1 MTEYERRP
9 AKPKQSAMKNNGI
22 GDCYANLAAA
32 IVEQACR
39 DYVDTPSGIFERTK
53 RDCERF
59 FLSDWFHLLSGG
71 AVDGERA
78 IVALRERRRQRLERE
93 RERKRMER
101 ERRKEREGVA
111 NEER

>member
-1 MTEYERRP
+1 MTEFERRP
-9 AKPKQSAMKNNGI
+9 PKPNHSSIRNNG
-22 GDCYANLAAA
+22 DVDRYANLAAA
-32 IVEQACR
+32 IIEQACA
-39 DYVDTPSGIFERTK
+39 DYVNTPSGVFERTK

-59 FLSDWFHLLSGG
+59 FRSDWFHLLSGG
-71 AVDGERA
+71 AVDGEKA
-78 IVALRERRRQRLERE
+78 LAALREQRRQRLARE

>member
-9 AKPKQSAMKNNGI
+9 PKPNHSSIRNNG
-22 GDCYANLAAA
+22 DVDRYANLAAA
-32 IVEQACR
+32 IIEQACA
-39 DYVDTPSGIFERTK
+39 DYINTPSGVFERTK

-59 FLSDWFHLLSGG
+59 FRSDWFHLLSGG

-78 IVALRERRRQRLERE
+78 IVALREQRRQRLERE

-101 ERRKEREGVA
+101 ERRKEREGGGT
-111 NEER
+111 

>member
-9 AKPKQSAMKNNGI
+9 PKPKHSAMKNNGI

-32 IVEQACR
+32 IVEQACA
-39 DYVDTPSGIFERTK
+39 DYVNTPSGVFERTK

-59 FLSDWFHLLSGG
+59 FRSDWFHLLSGG
-71 AVDGERA
+71 AVDGEKA
-78 IVALRERRRQRLERE
+78 LAALREQRRQRLERE

-111 NEER
+111 DEER

>member
-9 AKPKQSAMKNNGI
+9 PKPKHSAMRNNGI

-32 IVEQACR
+32 IIEQACA
-39 DYVDTPSGIFERTK
+39 DYINTPSGVFERTK

-59 FLSDWFHLLSGG
+59 FRSDWFHLLSGG

-78 IVALRERRRQRLERE
+78 IVALREQRRQRLERE
-93 RERKRMER
+93 RERKRMEL

-111 NEER
+111 DEER